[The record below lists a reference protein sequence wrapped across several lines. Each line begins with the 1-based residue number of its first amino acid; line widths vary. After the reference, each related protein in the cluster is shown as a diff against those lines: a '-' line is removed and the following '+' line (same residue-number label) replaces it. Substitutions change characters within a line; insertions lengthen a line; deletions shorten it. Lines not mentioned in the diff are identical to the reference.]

1 MRQYILIG
9 LCTLCTYLIAGEGFA
24 QRHARTIAL
33 GEVGVGLIGSGQA
46 ILYNPAG
53 LAFME
58 RREAYFTYIDWPSD
72 TEEHNVGIS
81 ANVLGKGAF
90 GLYAER
96 NSNSEDYAIF
106 GGYGQKIADRI
117 AVGTTFKLIHN
128 NYQIYSPE
136 LRQFISQIQN
146 KVAFDLGAYVI
157 GARNMAMSVGLKN
170 VSSDSLLQKDARLG
184 LLIDMFALIN
194 AGVVPHHLDVVLD
207 MEIPINFDRDKI
219 LSAAIEY
226 GYTHYGA
233 NGSVGFSLRLGG
245 FWKDI
250 GDRNYIST
258 GSAKWGCG
266 LHSMIKKGLG
276 VKIDYTPYSSQY
288 GRETGH
294 IFSLS
299 LLF

>member
-9 LCTLCTYLIAGEGFA
+9 LSTLCTWLIAGEGFA
-24 QRHARTIAL
+24 QRHARTTAL

-81 ANVLGKGAF
+81 ANVLGQRAF

-96 NSNSEDYAIF
+96 DNYSEDYAIF
-106 GGYGQKIADRI
+106 GGYGQKITDRI

-136 LRQFISQIQN
+136 LRQFISQTQN
-146 KVAFDLGAYVI
+146 KVAFDLGTYVI
-157 GARNMAMSVGLKN
+157 GFRNMVMSVGLEN

-194 AGVVPHHLDVVLD
+194 AGPLPHQLDVMLD
-207 MEIPINFDRDKI
+207 MEIPINFDRDTI

-245 FWKDI
+245 FSRDF
-250 GDRNYIST
+250 GDQDYIFR
-258 GSAKWGCG
+258 GSAKWGGG
-266 LHSMIKKGLG
+266 LHFLTQKGMG
-276 VKIDYTPYSSQY
+276 VKIDYTPYFFPSQY
-288 GRETGH
+288 ENGH
-294 IFSLS
+294 IISIAFM
-299 LLF
+299 F